1 MQPSSTK
8 TPSSPVLSAA
18 WSHKSR
24 KCAEVLVPQR
34 VEAQFILGAYVADA
48 AAQVRLAALG
58 CTLPI
63 LVNPVLFFR

>member
-1 MQPSSTK
+1 M
-8 TPSSPVLSAA
+8 
-18 WSHKSR
+18 
-24 KCAEVLVPQR
+24 PQR